1 MIGKACPH
9 YGPPKRNVRLLTK
22 DGASGAP
29 KTIVLW
35 PIDLSLMHK
44 QAWVGSTRN
53 KYQIS
58 IPLFAHV
65 FCAVRCASS
74 LWATLVVRLAR
85 PLKLRLMWTF
95 CSSGAPPVGA
105 GAQQMSLVSC
115 AYQLGPQAQL
125 AISASGGNCSR
136 VHRDAPPLHFF

>member
-1 MIGKACPH
+1 MGKGRKREKIYKILHLGKACPH

-35 PIDLSLMHK
+35 PIGPSLMHK

-65 FCAVRCASS
+65 FCA
-74 LWATLVVRLAR
+74 AR
-85 PLKLRLMWTF
+85 WLLCVLIMGHR
-95 CSSGAPPVGA
+95 
-105 GAQQMSLVSC
+105 
-115 AYQLGPQAQL
+115 
-125 AISASGGNCSR
+125 GG
-136 VHRDAPPLHFF
+136 